1 MANEF
6 IARRGIIS
14 SGSVQVSGSLIA
26 RSFVSASFFSSSISN
41 GVGYFGT
48 SSWAVS
54 SSWAPPQQVVIKS
67 NTFDGDGV
75 TSIFTLSE
83 PFDVDSIIVSVDG
96 LTYTKTEDYSVSSV
110 NLSFVSAPPTQSNIL
125 VRAFVNV
132 TDNAVGSFS
141 GSFLGSITSA
151 SYAQTSSFTTRV
163 AVYTGSLVAGNLS
176 YSGSF
181 TGSLVGTASLA
192 TTASYAVNAT
202 AVIITSSAPP
212 SPVRNQLWYDDT
224 TGKTYIWYTSASNSQ
239 WVLQSD
245 PTYDIGA
252 VVEAATASIAFAI
265 PTTSSASPITGS
277 IYFSGSFLYVYN
289 GTKYV
294 SASLN

>member
-14 SGSVQVSGSLIA
+14 SGSVNVSGSLSA
-26 RSFVSASFFSSSISN
+26 RSYISASFFSSSVSN
-41 GVGYFGT
+41 GIGYFGT
-48 SSWAVS
+48 ASHAVS

-75 TSIFTLSE
+75 ADTFILSE

-96 LTYTKTEDYSVSSV
+96 LTYTKAEDYTVSSTDLV
-110 NLSFVSAPPTQSNIL
+110 FTSAPPTQSNIL

-132 TDNAVGSFS
+132 TDNAVGTFS

-163 AVYTGSLVAGNLS
+163 AVYTGSLVAGDVS

-181 TGSLVGTASLA
+181 TGSLLG
-192 TTASYAVNAT
+192 TASYALNGGSVVSSSAT
-202 AVIITSSAPP
+202 APTSPTE
-212 SPVRNQLWYDDT
+212 NELWYDT
-224 TGKTYIWYTSASNSQ
+224 TSGKTYIYYVSASVGS

-245 PTYDIGA
+245 PTYDPGLI
-252 VVEAATASIAFAI
+252 VQAATASIALAI
-265 PTTSSASPITGS
+265 PTAAPVTPITGS
-277 IYFSGSFLYVYN
+277 IYFSGNFLYVYN

-294 SASLN
+294 SSSLN